1 MTIGDTTMIEN
12 QKTFHRLAKLMSRAG
27 IASRRDSEKIILSGR
42 VEVNGVL
49 VDNPAR
55 NVSTDDNI
63 SVDGHLLTKLKNIRI
78 WLYNK
83 PVGLVSTTSDEK
95 NRATIYD
102 SIPDSMPRVMSIGR
116 LDINSEGLLLLTNS
130 GDLKRHMELPANNW
144 SRQYKVRVYGRK
156 LEDRMFEPL
165 LKGIVVDGIQFRP
178 IKVNIERSLNSNS
191 WLTVSLQ
198 EGKNREI
205 RKAFEAI
212 GLTVNRLIRVS
223 HGPFDLGDLSKGAL
237 KEVPLPNMLQEF
249 INSIDL

>member
-1 MTIGDTTMIEN
+1 
-12 QKTFHRLAKLMSRAG
+12 
-27 IASRRDSEKIILSGR
+27 
-42 VEVNGVL
+42 
-49 VDNPAR
+49 
-55 NVSTDDNI
+55 
-63 SVDGHLLTKLKNIRI
+63 
-78 WLYNK
+78 
-83 PVGLVSTTSDEK
+83 
-95 NRATIYD
+95 
-102 SIPDSMPRVMSIGR
+102 
-116 LDINSEGLLLLTNS
+116 
-130 GDLKRHMELPANNW
+130 
-144 SRQYKVRVYGRK
+144 
-156 LEDRMFEPL
+156 MFEPL